1 MANRFSRALR
11 YHNARYQD
19 GRDVSTTK
27 QPLFASRWDAFQ
39 GLPRTCCFPRHVLC
53 NMQAPESPDEPHEAG
68 KLVNGGPALHEA

>member
-19 GRDVSTTK
+19 GRVPPSSHSLHHDGM
-27 QPLFASRWDAFQ
+27 AFR
-39 GLPRTCCFPRHVLC
+39 GCHEHAAFHGMSCAICKLL
-53 NMQAPESPDEPHEAG
+53 SPDEPHEAG